1 MILREKDKKDILS
14 LANNIFKYPIKILAY
29 GSRVTG
35 EAHDMSDLDLAIIS
49 KDKKKLNINNLID
62 FKMELTNSNIPILI
76 QVFDFYRLPKY
87 FHKNILENCEE
98 LK

>member
-1 MILREKDKKDILS
+1 MILRAKDKQDILFF
-14 LANNIFKYPIKILAY
+14 ANKVFKYPIKILAY

-35 EAHDMSDLDLAIIS
+35 EAHDMSDLDLAILS
-49 KDKKKLNINNLID
+49 KDGQKLNINNLVD
-62 FKMELTNSNIPILI
+62 FKSQLVNSNIPILI

-87 FHKNILENCEE
+87 FHKNILANCEE

>member
-1 MILREKDKKDILS
+1 MILREKDKKGILS
-14 LANNIFKYPIKILAY
+14 LANNIFKYPIEILAY

-49 KDKKKLNINNLID
+49 KNGQKLDINHLVD
-62 FKMELTNSNIPILI
+62 FKTKLTNSNIPILI

-87 FHKNILENCEE
+87 FHKNILENSEE